1 MEHDLDVID
10 RTVAKTYEWLQAVAE
25 RAKLEDAHRAYLV
38 LRAVLHVLR
47 DRVEPDVAAH
57 VSAQLPMLVRGI
69 FFEGWDPSKTPMR
82 LALGDVLARVARE
95 AGLRD
100 AAEAQDVTRAVITVC
115 WDELGQG
122 TMDHLVSVLP
132 RDFAILM

>member
-10 RTVAKTYEWLQAVAE
+10 RTVFKTYEWLQAVAD
-25 RAKLEDAHRAYLV
+25 RAKLDDAHRAYLV

-82 LALGDVLARVARE
+82 LSLGDVLARVAGE

-100 AAEAQDVTRAVITVC
+100 VSEAQDAARAVIAVC
-115 WDELGQG
+115 WDEIGQG
-122 TMDHLVSVLP
+122 TMDHLMSVLP
-132 RDFAILM
+132 RDFAVLM